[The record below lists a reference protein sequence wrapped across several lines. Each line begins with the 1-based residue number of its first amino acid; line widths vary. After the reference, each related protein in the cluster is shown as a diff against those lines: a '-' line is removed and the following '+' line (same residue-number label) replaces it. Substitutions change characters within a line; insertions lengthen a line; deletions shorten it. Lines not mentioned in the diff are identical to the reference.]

1 MIADIP
7 EKSATTLRIYE
18 QIERK
23 ANIFLLFRDAA
34 VNRRTSERRRCLYL
48 LPSEKEEKD
57 AVLNAHVVGIT
68 KVYPN
73 SKIFA
78 RFPIKS

>member
-34 VNRRTSERRRCLYL
+34 VN
-48 LPSEKEEKD
+48 
-57 AVLNAHVVGIT
+57 AHVVGIT